1 MKKFL
6 FSGICVLAIVTVAVL
21 NIKIDLGSQS
31 STLSLF
37 ILANI
42 DALAGGETDVS
53 GSRTPDYS
61 WTSDEETHW
70 EDGCLVTTYN
80 SHIGCLSINSD
91 RCYSGVTTMRN
102 RDCPN

>member
-1 MKKFL
+1 MCQVVEL
-6 FSGICVLAIVTVAVL
+6 LT
-21 NIKIDLGSQS
+21 
-31 STLSLF
+31 
-37 ILANI
+37 
-42 DALAGGETDVS
+42 
-53 GSRTPDYS
+53 YS

>member
-37 ILANI
+37 SLANI

-53 GSRTPDYS
+53 VVELPTIVG
-61 WTSDEETHW
+61 
-70 EDGCLVTTYN
+70 LVMKKL
-80 SHIGCLSINSD
+80 IG
-91 RCYSGVTTMRN
+91 RMGVLLQPIIAISVVLVLIVTDVIRVLL
-102 RDCPN
+102 R

>member
-37 ILANI
+37 SLANI
-42 DALAGGETDVS
+42 DALAGGETDGQVVELLTIV
-53 GSRTPDYS
+53 G
-61 WTSDEETHW
+61 
-70 EDGCLVTTYN
+70 LVMKKL
-80 SHIGCLSINSD
+80 IG
-91 RCYSGVTTMRN
+91 RMGVLLQPIIAISVVLVLIVTDVIRVLL
-102 RDCPN
+102 R

>member
-37 ILANI
+37 SLANI

-61 WTSDEETHW
+61 WTSDEETHYSL
-70 EDGCLVTTYN
+70 GRMGVLLQPIIAISVVLVL
-80 SHIGCLSINSD
+80 I
-91 RCYSGVTTMRN
+91 VTDVIRVLL
-102 RDCPN
+102 R

>member
-37 ILANI
+37 SLANI

-53 GSRTPDYS
+53 GSELLTIV
-61 WTSDEETHW
+61 
-70 EDGCLVTTYN
+70 GLVMKKL
-80 SHIGCLSINSD
+80 IG
-91 RCYSGVTTMRN
+91 RMGVLLQPIIAISVVLVLIVTDVIRVLL
-102 RDCPN
+102 R

>member
-37 ILANI
+37 SLANI

-61 WTSDEETHW
+61 WTSVKKLI
-70 EDGCLVTTYN
+70 GRMGVLLQTYN

>member
-21 NIKIDLGSQS
+21 NIKIDLGS
-31 STLSLF
+31 SLF
-37 ILANI
+37 SLANI

>member
-6 FSGICVLAIVTVAVL
+6 FSGVCVLAIVTVAVL
-21 NIKIDLGSQS
+21 NVKIDLGFQS
-31 STLSLF
+31 SALSLF
-37 ILANI
+37 SLANI
-42 DALAGGETDVS
+42 DALAGGETDAS
-53 GSRTPDYS
+53 GGRTPEYS

-70 EDGCLVTTYN
+70 EGECLVTTYS
-80 SHIGCLSINSD
+80 SHIGCLNINSD

>member
-1 MKKFL
+1 M

-37 ILANI
+37 SLANI

-70 EDGCLVTTYN
+70 RMGVLLQPIIAISVVLVL
-80 SHIGCLSINSD
+80 I
-91 RCYSGVTTMRN
+91 VTDVIRVLL
-102 RDCPN
+102 R

>member
-37 ILANI
+37 SLANI

-53 GSRTPDYS
+53 GSK
-61 WTSDEETHW
+61 THW

>member
-37 ILANI
+37 SLANI

-70 EDGCLVTTYN
+70 EDGCVLLQPIIAISVVLVL
-80 SHIGCLSINSD
+80 I
-91 RCYSGVTTMRN
+91 VTDVIRVLL
-102 RDCPN
+102 R

>member
-37 ILANI
+37 SLARN
-42 DALAGGETDVS
+42 
-53 GSRTPDYS
+53 
-61 WTSDEETHW
+61 EE
-70 EDGCLVTTYN
+70 
-80 SHIGCLSINSD
+80 
-91 RCYSGVTTMRN
+91 RN
-102 RDCPN
+102 LLFQ

>member
-1 MKKFL
+1 MIFILGFNLKKIDNEEIFVQWNMC
-6 FSGICVLAIVTVAVL
+6 FSHSNCGGIEYQIDQVL
-21 NIKIDLGSQS
+21 NS

-37 ILANI
+37 SLANI

-80 SHIGCLSINSD
+80 SHIGCLQ
-91 RCYSGVTTMRN
+91 Y
-102 RDCPN
+102 

>member
-37 ILANI
+37 SLANI

-61 WTSDEETHW
+61 WTSEKKLI
-70 EDGCLVTTYN
+70 GRMGVLLQPIIAISVVLVL
-80 SHIGCLSINSD
+80 I
-91 RCYSGVTTMRN
+91 VTDVIRVLL
-102 RDCPN
+102 R

>member
-37 ILANI
+37 SLANI
-42 DALAGGETDVS
+42 DALAGGELMCR
-53 GSRTPDYS
+53 SRTP
-61 WTSDEETHW
+61 TIV
-70 EDGCLVTTYN
+70 GLVMKKLIGRMVSCYN
-80 SHIGCLSINSD
+80 L
-91 RCYSGVTTMRN
+91 
-102 RDCPN
+102 

>member
-37 ILANI
+37 SLANI
-42 DALAGGETDVS
+42 DAHFAVGESV
-53 GSRTPDYS
+53 
-61 WTSDEETHW
+61 
-70 EDGCLVTTYN
+70 
-80 SHIGCLSINSD
+80 
-91 RCYSGVTTMRN
+91 
-102 RDCPN
+102 